1 MSTEE
6 TTESTV
12 TDEIN
17 TVFEEMA
24 TEEAQAKTDSE
35 NTEGSQESG
44 ENEEVASETEETN
57 GEINEQD
64 ETTEI
69 ENKSEESGSTGEESS
84 EVISGESQVSP
95 LISDELFTRAVQAG
109 IPLAHARKFENEES
123 LLGAV
128 EHYEKAWKE
137 AEADAAPAK
146 KDPLS
151 ELPTLD
157 PDVHDP
163 QVIAQFDRLIDI
175 IKQER
180 EAGQTETQAMQER
193 LQDMED
199 LQADTIFAADNAKNA
214 ESAKWFN
221 GQISGLGKDFQEALG
236 EGDTVSLNQQS
247 KQLENR
253 GKIVEQ
259 ILILESGYE
268 ARGLEITRDEL
279 FEKAARSVLQDEYQ
293 QLHETKLSG
302 KLEKRAGQHIS
313 RAGGQK
319 VSGAQTPTDFA
330 VAELERKFGIKP

>member
-6 TTESTV
+6 TTESTI

-24 TEEAQAKTDSE
+24 IEEAQVKTDSE
-35 NTEGSQESG
+35 NTEGTQEGG
-44 ENEEVASETEETN
+44 EKEEVVSEVKETTKEISDESKETEEIQETGADDEVGSN
-57 GEINEQD
+57 KEEIAAP
-64 ETTEI
+64 I
-69 ENKSEESGSTGEESS
+69 ESLPQIG
-84 EVISGESQVSP
+84 
-95 LISDELFTRAVQAG
+95 DELLTRAAQAG
-109 IPLAHARKFENEES
+109 IPLAHARRFENEES

-128 EHYEKAWKE
+128 EHYEKAWKQ
-137 AEADAAPAK
+137 AEADAAPVK

-151 ELPTLD
+151 ELPKLD

-163 QVIAQFDRLIDI
+163 QVIAQFDRLTDI

-180 EAGQTETQAMQER
+180 EVGQTEVKAVQDR
-193 LQDMED
+193 LQAMED
-199 LQADTIFAADNAKNA
+199 LQADAISAADNAKNV

-221 GQISGLGKDFQEALG
+221 GQISSLGKNFQEVLG
-236 EGDTVSLNQQS
+236 EGDTASLNLQSQQY
-247 KQLENR
+247 ENR

-259 ILILESGYE
+259 LFILESGYE
-268 ARGLEITRDEL
+268 AQGIEITRDEL
-279 FEKAARSVLQDEYQ
+279 FEKAARSVLQDEFQ
-293 QLHETKLSG
+293 QVHEKKLSG

-319 VSGAQTPTDFA
+319 VSGTQTPADFA

>member
-44 ENEEVASETEETN
+44 ENEEVASTTEETTEEISDESKETEEIQETETD
-57 GEINEQD
+57 GEVGLTEEEKAASVEYLPQIN
-64 ETTEI
+64 
-69 ENKSEESGSTGEESS
+69 
-84 EVISGESQVSP
+84 
-95 LISDELFTRAVQAG
+95 DELFTRAVQAG

-128 EHYEKAWKE
+128 EHYEKAWEQAE
-137 AEADAAPAK
+137 AEATPVK

-180 EAGQTETQAMQER
+180 KAGQTETQAMQER

-199 LQADTIFAADNAKNA
+199 LQADTISAADNAKKA
-214 ESAKWFN
+214 EGAKWFN

-247 KQLENR
+247 KQFENR